1 MNLVIIAACPFR
13 TSITRTPRSCWG
25 GKKISTGLSFRMT
38 FLFKARLVHRGFSL
52 FVSILALGYMK
63 HVSGTCCTDAVYE
76 VFHGSAG
83 DKQTSNDQV
92 SLRPFCLVGKNSN
105 LKGKNVTYIL
115 ILTLSM
121 FHKEDVND
129 CFTKANK
136 LELLLLYSRR
146 QRQVLLN
153 SKPKIR
159 GGKKSLV
166 PSLSVGEAVGQI
178 LLTCTLKPLTD
189 EDCLL
194 CRIYISASCY

>member
-146 QRQVLLN
+146 LRQVLLN

-159 GGKKSLV
+159 GGKKKV
-166 PSLSVGEAVGQI
+166 LS
-178 LLTCTLKPLTD
+178 P
-189 EDCLL
+189 
-194 CRIYISASCY
+194 ASV